1 MRTLMALLVLCV
13 PLMASGQ
20 ITFERTYGGISSDGG
35 YSVAQTVDGGYIVT
49 GFTVPF
55 PAANRDVYLIK
66 TDEAGDTVW
75 TRTYGGSDD
84 EDGYFVAQT
93 ADGGYIIAGRTQ
105 SFGAGAYDM
114 YLIKTDGV
122 GDTAWTRTFGGP
134 IEDEARSVA
143 QTADGGYIVAGFTG
157 SFGAGARD
165 VYLVKTDSSGDMVWT
180 RTYGGSDDDYG
191 SSVALTSDG
200 GYIITGYTGSF
211 GAGEYDV
218 YLIKADGGG
227 DTVWTRTY
235 GGPGSDWGYSV
246 AAGAGGYII
255 AGMTTSFGA
264 GYYDVYLIKTDAAGD
279 TVWTRT
285 YGGLEW
291 DSGHSVAPTADGGDI
306 VTGFTESFG
315 AGNDD
320 VYLIK
325 TNADGWVEVGGR
337 DDVEPGRRLHYLS
350 QNRPNPFGRATTIS
364 YAIPD
369 HRQVSLAV
377 YDIRGALVR
386 ELVSG
391 TLSPGPHQVVW
402 DGRDGR
408 GREVGSGV
416 YFCCLE
422 AGETRETRRMVL
434 LR

>member
-1 MRTLMALLVLCV
+1 MALLVLCV

-218 YLIKADGGG
+218 YL
-227 DTVWTRTY
+227 
-235 GGPGSDWGYSV
+235 
-246 AAGAGGYII
+246 
-255 AGMTTSFGA
+255 
-264 GYYDVYLIKTDAAGD
+264 
-279 TVWTRT
+279 
-285 YGGLEW
+285 
-291 DSGHSVAPTADGGDI
+291 
-306 VTGFTESFG
+306 
-315 AGNDD
+315 
-320 VYLIK
+320 
-325 TNADGWVEVGGR
+325 
-337 DDVEPGRRLHYLS
+337 
-350 QNRPNPFGRATTIS
+350 
-364 YAIPD
+364 
-369 HRQVSLAV
+369 
-377 YDIRGALVR
+377 
-386 ELVSG
+386 
-391 TLSPGPHQVVW
+391 
-402 DGRDGR
+402 
-408 GREVGSGV
+408 
-416 YFCCLE
+416 
-422 AGETRETRRMVL
+422 
-434 LR
+434 